1 MPARVSFIRSERRVK
16 MSDESERVKM
26 VIEAAME
33 VKGVKKLSCG
43 EAFRL
48 AGELEI
54 HVSEIGR
61 ICNKQKIKI
70 CNCQLGCF
78 K

>member
-1 MPARVSFIRSERRVK
+1 MARISFIHGERRVK

-26 VIEAAME
+26 VIEAAKE
-33 VKGVKKLSCG
+33 VKGVKKLSCA

-54 HVSEIGR
+54 KVSEIGR

-78 K
+78 R